1 MFSAT
6 VACLGNGRP
15 RLPDQGCRSWCQR
28 EHTNRRAYASSL
40 VAERAL
46 SGILWEFWSGIV
58 GFGKR
63 LLLGQRPERSRCLG
77 LIRLRLGPEGPGET
91 KAWPAG
97 ESRFEVLKSLVQV
110 LVQGTNEYQRSHDDR
125 ESDPTRPQ
133 LRIRPDFWLPA

>member
-1 MFSAT
+1 MSADWLT
-6 VACLGNGRP
+6 QSAQC
-15 RLPDQGCRSWCQR
+15 W
-28 EHTNRRAYASSL
+28 YASSL

-46 SGILWEFWSGIV
+46 SGILWESWSGIV

-97 ESRFEVLKSLVQV
+97 ESRLEVPEWS
-110 LVQGTNEYQRSHDDR
+110 
-125 ESDPTRPQ
+125 
-133 LRIRPDFWLPA
+133 PAPRG